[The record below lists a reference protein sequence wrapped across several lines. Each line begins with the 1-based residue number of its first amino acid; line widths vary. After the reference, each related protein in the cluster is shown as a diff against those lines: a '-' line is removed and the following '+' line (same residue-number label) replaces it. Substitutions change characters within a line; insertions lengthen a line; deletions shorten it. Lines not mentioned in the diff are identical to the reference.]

1 MNRLSASLVAF
12 SIVAALGG
20 LIAYWP
26 SPVPMPLEAPASS
39 KPSAGKAALSPNQAH
54 ALEKRRAEVKARFD
68 QGAAMLHAKR
78 YDYALTAFHRV
89 LELAPDIPEAH
100 VNLGFTLLGMK
111 RHKEALAFF
120 ESATVLRPW
129 QANAY
134 YGMAEAMDALG
145 DRSGAIGAMRTFVHL
160 AQKDDPFVRK
170 ANAALWEWESAREKQ
185 AKKQAR

>member
-1 MNRLSASLVAF
+1 MNRLTASLIAF
-12 SIVAALGG
+12 SIVAGLGG

-26 SPVPMPLEAPASS
+26 SPAPLPLERPTAS
-39 KPSAGKAALSPNQAH
+39 AKAAPEQPLSPNQAH

-68 QGAAMLHAKR
+68 QGIVMLHAKR

-100 VNLGFTLLGMK
+100 VNLGYTLLGLE
-111 RHKEALAFF
+111 RPKEAYAFF
-120 ESATVLRPW
+120 DSATVLRPW

-134 YGMAEAMDALG
+134 YGMAEALEAMG
-145 DRSGAIGAMRTFVHL
+145 DRSGAVGAMRTFVHL

-170 ANAALWEWESAREKQ
+170 ANAALWEWEEQRN
-185 AKKQAR
+185 KKTR

>member
-12 SIVAALGG
+12 SSVAALGG

-26 SPVPMPLEAPASS
+26 SPVPIPLEAPASS
-39 KPSAGKAALSPNQAH
+39 KQAAGETGLSSNQAH

-100 VNLGFTLLGMK
+100 VNLGFTLLGMQ

-134 YGMAEAMDALG
+134 YGMAEAMDAMG

-160 AQKDDPFVRK
+160 AQKDNPFVSK
-170 ANAALWEWESAREKQ
+170 ANIVLSRWDEQRSRKPEKS
-185 AKKQAR
+185 R

>member
-1 MNRLSASLVAF
+1 MNRLVASLIAF
-12 SIVAALGG
+12 SVVAGLGG

-26 SPVPMPLEAPASS
+26 SPAPLPLEPPAARD
-39 KPSAGKAALSPNQAH
+39 KPVKGNPNLSPDQVH

-68 QGAAMLHAKR
+68 QGIAMLHARR
-78 YDYALTAFHRV
+78 YDYALAAFHRV

-100 VNLGFTLLGMK
+100 VNLGYTLLGMK
-111 RHKEALAFF
+111 RFKEALAFF

-145 DRSGAIGAMRTFVHL
+145 DRSGAIGAMRTFEHL
-160 AQKDDPFVRK
+160 AQKDDPFVDK
-170 ANAALWEWESAREKQ
+170 AKAALARWQGGTDSKSG
-185 AKKQAR
+185 R